1 MPPGNRRWPRQVSIG
16 TTDGMSL
23 KNLAHGLSTCLV
35 VGLVTVAC
43 AQQTSPGSQTP
54 TPSALATGV
63 GFSAPL
69 ASACAAFPAQ
79 TPLAEVKGSRLWA
92 LVFAPLPI
100 KARTETKIVW
110 RMGGHGQFHI
120 GAKTTDGTSAQLT
133 FGPEPHD
140 GSTWYVPNTDEW
152 GTGFIFP
159 SAGCWRVHAWRDGST
174 GDVFFN
180 IVEP

>member
-1 MPPGNRRWPRQVSIG
+1 VAKSGIYQYTR
-16 TTDGMSL
+16 GMSL
-23 KNLAHGLSTCLV
+23 RNLAHGLSTCLAV
-35 VGLVTVAC
+35 ALLTVAC
-43 AQQTSPGSQTP
+43 AQKSPSGSPTP
-54 TPSALATGV
+54 TPSGPSTDV

-69 ASACAAFPAQ
+69 ASACAALPAQ

-100 KARTETKIVW
+100 KARTDTKIVW
-110 RMGGHGQFHI
+110 RMGGHGAFHI
-120 GAKTTDGTSAQLT
+120 EAKTTDGTGAQLT
-133 FGPEPHD
+133 FGPEAHG

>member
-1 MPPGNRRWPRQVSIG
+1 
-16 TTDGMSL
+16 MSL
-23 KNLAHGLSTCLV
+23 RNLAHGLSTYLAA
-35 VGLVTVAC
+35 GLVSVAC
-43 AQQTSPGSQTP
+43 AQQTSAGSQTP
-54 TPSALATGV
+54 TPSPPPTDV

-69 ASACAAFPAQ
+69 ASACAALPAL
-79 TPLAEVKGSRLWA
+79 TPLAEVEGSRLWA
-92 LVFAPLPI
+92 LVFGPVPI

-110 RMGGHGQFHI
+110 RMGGHGAFNI
-120 GAKTTDGTSAQLT
+120 GSKKADGTGAQLT

-159 SAGCWRVHAWRDGST
+159 SAGCWRVHAWRDDSA